1 MNKGTLILKKSQFAL
16 GGGITFNILAI
27 SCDCDAGGAILS
39 A

>member
-1 MNKGTLILKKSQFAL
+1 MNKGPSFKKKSQFAL